1 MLCTIPYGAD
11 GRLCPLPLPNNL
23 TGTSCPVPAARCFA
37 QFFGFRAGCARCP
50 VPCTVPMG
58 SKSAFLPRLGRKA
71 VSRYHLKSV
80 PAHAH
85 RAHACPDPCNG
96 GRPADLLSL
105 DAVQPAARRRPNH
118 ASRRNLAPPFPRLAL
133 SVAFFLFIAGN
144 MCNYLSTIPWGCQ
157 AFFRRKVSKIA
168 PMHESFSRIIGRRMN
183 PIARRTSCGGARSTH
198 RLLPAASAAKP
209 HRRRARAADRHT
221 AREARPA
228 PRRGD

>member
-1 MLCTIPYGAD
+1 MPASASERLCRGKPPGASCKMLCTIPYGAD

-58 SKSAFLPRLGRKA
+58 SKTAFLPRLGRKA
-71 VSRYHLKSV
+71 VSRYHLNSV

-133 SVAFFLFIAGN
+133 PVAFSSSSPEICA
-144 MCNYLSTIPWGCQ
+144 TIL
-157 AFFRRKVSKIA
+157 
-168 PMHESFSRIIGRRMN
+168 
-183 PIARRTSCGGARSTH
+183 ARSH
-198 RLLPAASAAKP
+198 
-209 HRRRARAADRHT
+209 
-221 AREARPA
+221 
-228 PRRGD
+228 GDVKRFSGEK